1 MNPDTADN
9 GRRWAFRMAAIE
21 FFFWIAFACT
31 AYLTVYLNHLGYTA
45 SQVSIINTLLSAV
58 AVISGPVMGTLAD
71 KMRSTR
77 KALVIILISYGIIYA
92 LIPLVAPV
100 KIFGISMALV
110 FLFVSRVFQG
120 PSISLLEPTVING
133 CDSTGVFYG
142 DIRVYGTISYVVMSF
157 LLGLVMTGENS
168 GWSFPLLTLLLT
180 PCVFYLI
187 VSRSAYRGEAARGR
201 KTALKDLP
209 YGRLFRNPYYIA
221 YLIFTLVERI
231 PFFCISI
238 FQPYLI
244 ESVGG
249 NMGYIGLI
257 QAYRALFEIPTL
269 LMSRRI
275 QNIMSYRTMV
285 ILTAVLYA
293 VQSILYG
300 FTNSFGMMIVFTT
313 FSGLASGFN
322 VLGVYRYV
330 LMLTP
335 RELQGTGQTLVS
347 ATQSAAGI
355 LAGLFGA
362 ALIAAMG
369 VKQLY
374 LVIGILLTVT
384 TLLFVLSQFIL
395 EKVFK
400 KPFIDY
406 SKEDSSGNT
415 VSQA

>member
-1 MNPDTADN
+1 MNPSPEDN
-9 GRRWAFRMAAIE
+9 SRRWAFRMAAIE
-21 FFFWIAFACT
+21 FFFWIAFAST
-31 AYLTVYLNHLGYTA
+31 AYLTVYLNHLGYSA

-58 AVISGPVMGTLAD
+58 AVISGPIMGTLAD

-77 KALVIILISYGIIYA
+77 KALVIILIAYGILYA
-92 LIPLVAPV
+92 LIPLVARA
-100 KIFGISMALV
+100 KIFGLSMALV

-157 LLGLVMTGENS
+157 FLGLVMTGDNS
-168 GWSFPLLTLLLT
+168 GWSFPLLTLLLA

-187 VSRSAYRGEAARGR
+187 VSKNAYKNEAARGK

-209 YGRLFRNPYYIA
+209 YGRLFKNPYYIA
-221 YLIFTLVERI
+221 YLVFSLVERI
-231 PFFCISI
+231 PFFCIEI

-257 QAYRALFEIPTL
+257 HAYRALFEVPML
-269 LMSRRI
+269 LMSRKI
-275 QNIMSYRTMV
+275 QSIMSYRTMV
-285 ILTAVLYA
+285 ILTAILYA
-293 VQSILYG
+293 IQSILYV
-300 FTNSFGMMIVFTT
+300 FTKSFGMMIVFTT

-355 LAGLFGA
+355 IAGLIGA
-362 ALIAAMG
+362 ALIATMG
-369 VKQLY
+369 VKELY
-374 LVIGILLTVT
+374 LVIGLLLTVT
-384 TLLFVLSQFIL
+384 TLLFVLSQIIL
-395 EKVFK
+395 EKVFN
-400 KPFIDY
+400 KPFVDY
-406 SKEDSSGNT
+406 SKER
-415 VSQA
+415 